1 MANSDL
7 KGQSF
12 IIPEDIKSHLNS
24 LIQSFGGNENAKGY
38 QRLKGLVDAESI
50 SYEQMK
56 RIKNY
61 FDHANIDD
69 PNESE
74 EYRLNGGERMEKW
87 VNDELDSER
96 FQIHR
101 NKQIRSDAGEKN
113 QFKKEFSKGSKTL
126 DREYL
131 LDKIK
136 MNEDVQRILKIMFR

>member
-7 KGQSF
+7 IGQTF
-12 IIPEDIKSHLNS
+12 KIPDDLKSHLQSILN
-24 LIQSFGGNENAKGY
+24 SFGGNETAKGY
-38 QRLKGLVDAESI
+38 QRLKGLVDSNAI
-50 SYEQMK
+50 TYEQMK

-61 FDHANIDD
+61 FDHANVND
-69 PNESE
+69 PTEAE

-87 VNDELDSER
+87 VNDELNSER

-101 NKQIRSDAGEKN
+101 DKQIRSDAGEKN
-113 QFKKEFSKGSKTL
+113 QFRKEFSKGSKTI

-136 MNEDVQRILKIMFR
+136 MNEEVQRILKIMFR